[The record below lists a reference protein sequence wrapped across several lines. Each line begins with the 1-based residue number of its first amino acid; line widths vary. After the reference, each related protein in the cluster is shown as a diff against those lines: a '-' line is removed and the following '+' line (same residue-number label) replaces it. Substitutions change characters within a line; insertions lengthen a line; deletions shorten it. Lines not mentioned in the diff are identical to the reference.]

1 MKKHSFSN
9 KNACLITDEITGKY
23 IMGTSLDEGYLIL
36 ADENTCFLDARYFSG
51 VNKTLES
58 LGVKAK
64 LYSSLEDIKIFLQ
77 SISTEN
83 LFIDFSKTTVKD
95 YNGYKKFGFSISD
108 SETIIKDMRQVKEK
122 CEIESTISAC
132 EIAQKALYKGLEQVR
147 LGISESELRD
157 KIERCIFEFGGEGTS
172 FETIVAFGENG
183 AIPHHK
189 TGSTKLE
196 NNMPILIDMGARY
209 NGYCSDIT
217 RTAFF
222 GNPTEEFKAC
232 YDAVLKANELAEQS
246 IKVGTTTD
254 VADGFA
260 RNYLKEK
267 GLDKYF
273 THSLGHGIGL
283 EIHEHPTLSYRK
295 KDELKENSLF
305 TIEPGVYLD
314 GKFGIRIEDTV
325 LLTKNGI
332 KRLFTDS
339 KELKIIKNII

>member
-1 MKKHSFSN
+1 MKKHCFSN

-23 IMGTSLDEGYLIL
+23 IMGTSLNEGYLIL
-36 ADENTCFLDARYFSG
+36 ADENTCFVDARCFFG
-51 VNKTLES
+51 VKETLES
-58 LGVKAK
+58 LGIRAK
-64 LYSSLEDIKIFLQ
+64 LYSSIEDVKTFLQ
-77 SISTEN
+77 SIGTEK
-83 LFIDFSKTTVKD
+83 LFIDFSKTTVKE
-95 YNGYKKFGFSISD
+95 YNEYKKFGFSISD
-108 SETIIKDMRQVKEK
+108 CEDTIKNMRQVKEK
-122 CEIESTISAC
+122 CEIESTIKAC

-147 LGISESELRD
+147 LNMTEIELKDIIESYIL
-157 KIERCIFEFGGEGTS
+157 EFGGEGTS
-172 FETIVAFGENG
+172 FETIVAFSKNG
-183 AIPHHK
+183 AVPHHK
-189 TGSTKLE
+189 TGNTKLE
-196 NNMPILIDMGARY
+196 NDMPILIDMGARY

-217 RTAFF
+217 RTVFF
-222 GNPTEEFKAC
+222 GNPSEEFKAC

-267 GLDKYF
+267 GLGEYF

-283 EIHEHPTLSYRK
+283 EIHEHPTLSFRK
-295 KDELKENSLF
+295 TDELKENSLF

-325 LLTKNGI
+325 LLTKDGI

-339 KELKIIKNII
+339 KELKIIKNNN

>member
-9 KNACLITDEITGKY
+9 KNACLITDEITGKH
-23 IMGTSLDEGYLIL
+23 IMGTSLNEGYLIL
-36 ADENTCFLDARYFSG
+36 ADENTCFVDARYFFG

-58 LGVKAK
+58 LGIKAK
-64 LYSSLEDIKIFLQ
+64 LYSSIEDIKTFLQ
-77 SISTEN
+77 SIGTEN
-83 LFIDFSKTTVKD
+83 LNIDFSKTTVKD
-95 YNGYKKFGFSISD
+95 YNEYKKFGFSIID
-108 SETIIKDMRQVKEK
+108 CEDIIKDIRQVKETG
-122 CEIESTISAC
+122 EIESTIKAC

-147 LGISESELRD
+147 LGMTESELRD
-157 KIERCIFEFGGEGTS
+157 IIERYVLEFGGQGTS
-172 FETIVAFGENG
+172 FETIVAFSKNG
-183 AIPHHK
+183 AVPHHK
-189 TGSTKLE
+189 TGNTKLE
-196 NNMPILIDMGARY
+196 NDMPILIDMGARF

-217 RTAFF
+217 RTVFF
-222 GNPTEEFKAC
+222 GTPTEEFKAC

-246 IKVGTTTD
+246 IKVGITTD

-283 EIHEHPTLSYRK
+283 EIHEHPTLSYKK
-295 KDELKENSLF
+295 KDQLKENLLF

-325 LLTKNGI
+325 LLTKDGI

-339 KELKIIKNII
+339 KELKIIKNIN

>member
-1 MKKHSFSN
+1 MKKHNFSN

-36 ADENTCFLDARYFSG
+36 ADENTCFVDARYFFG
-51 VNKTLES
+51 INKTLEG
-58 LGVKAK
+58 LGIKAK
-64 LYSSLEDIKIFLQ
+64 LYSSIEDIKTFLQ
-77 SISTEN
+77 SIGVEN
-83 LFIDFSKTTVKD
+83 LYIDFSKTTVKD
-95 YNGYKKFGFSISD
+95 YNEYKKFGFSICD
-108 SETIIKDMRQVKEK
+108 AEDIIKNMRQVKEQS
-122 CEIESTISAC
+122 EIESTIKAC
-132 EIAQKALYKGLEQVR
+132 EIAQKALYKGLEQVK
-147 LGISESELRD
+147 LGITEIELRD
-157 KIERCIFEFGGEGTS
+157 IIERYILEFGGEGTS
-172 FETIVAFGENG
+172 FETIVAFGNNG
-183 AIPHHK
+183 AVPHHK
-189 TGSTKLE
+189 TGNTELK
-196 NNMPILIDMGARY
+196 NDMPILIDMGARY

-217 RTAFF
+217 RTVFF
-222 GNPTEEFKAC
+222 GNPTEEFKDC

-254 VADGFA
+254 IADGFA

-283 EIHEHPTLSYRK
+283 EIHEHPTLSFRK
-295 KDELKENSLF
+295 KDVLTENTLF

-325 LLTKNGI
+325 QLTKDGI

-339 KELKIIKNII
+339 KELKIIKNIN